1 MLKKINRLNK
11 RCISVINGSFFAIC
25 LLAYSVLM
33 LILFY
38 NQTCAHN
45 GEWFLSDMEAY
56 LLTMLGKDSGF
67 DYPYPIYF
75 LLGKFFLLFTD
86 IEWAGAWAT
95 MIMNSLSPIVLAYY
109 MHKTLK
115 EHYEKCVYKEW
126 MGILTT
132 VFTFSLL
139 FVSMLYAPE
148 GIYLPGMNHKYLGVF
163 SPNPLHNATYM
174 ATRPFAIVA
183 FFLYIRILDYY
194 EERTDWKEF
203 SLFGLFLLLTT
214 LTKPSY
220 SMLLVS
226 TAGLVMAYRVFLS
239 KWKNIRY
246 SLKLGAV
253 FVPTF
258 VVLLYQFGGVFGK
271 NSHAGENG
279 GIGFGWADAW
289 SVHMDNIPFAIVL
302 ALAFPGFLLLF
313 NLKELKCNTLYRFS
327 WFQVIIA
334 LLELLIIYEKEE
346 ERFIHMN
353 FSWGYMHGLF
363 FVFVASLILLVQKTI
378 ETITEKKHNVL
389 ALVLFWLA
397 YGWHLIC
404 GIYFF
409 LYIWSGQS
417 YYCF

>member
-1 MLKKINRLNK
+1 MCDNK
-11 RCISVINGSFFAIC
+11 RLQKETIAKIISYVFFAIC
-25 LLAYSVLM
+25 LVAYSVLM

-38 NQTCAHN
+38 QQTCAHN

-56 LLTMLGKDSGF
+56 LLTILGQDSGF

-75 LLGKFFLLFTD
+75 TLGKMFLLFTD
-86 IEWAGAWAT
+86 IEWAGALAT
-95 MIMNSLSPIVLAYY
+95 MLLNSVSPIVLAYY
-109 MHKTLK
+109 MHKELANTYNKLACK
-115 EHYEKCVYKEW
+115 KW
-126 MGILTT
+126 MGIATT
-132 VFTFSLL
+132 VFTFSI
-139 FVSMLYAPE
+139 FFISMLYAPE
-148 GIYLPGMNHKYLGVF
+148 GIYLPGMKHKYLGVF

-183 FFLYIRILDYY
+183 FFLYVHILDYY
-194 EERTDWKEF
+194 EEKTDWKEF
-203 SLFGLFLLLTT
+203 ILFGLFLLLTT

-220 SMLLVS
+220 SLLIVS
-226 TAGLVMAYRVFLS
+226 TAGLLMAYRIFAK
-239 KWKNIRY
+239 KWKNIIP

-253 FVPTF
+253 FIPTF
-258 VVLLYQFGGVFGK
+258 IALLYQFGGVFGSG
-271 NSHAGENG
+271 SHAGENG
-279 GIGFGWADAW
+279 GIGFGFADAW
-289 SVHMDNIPFAIVL
+289 KVHMDNIPFAIVL

-313 NLKELKCNTLYRFS
+313 NLKELKENTLYRFS
-327 WFQVIIA
+327 WFQVIVS

-363 FVFVASLILLVQKTI
+363 FVFVASLILLIQKTI
-378 ETITEKKHNVL
+378 ERLGDKKRL
-389 ALVLFWLA
+389 LWLVPFWLA
-397 YGWHLIC
+397 YGWHLVC

>member
-1 MLKKINRLNK
+1 MENRKKLVREKMPAI
-11 RCISVINGSFFAIC
+11 ISYVFFTIC
-25 LLAYSVLM
+25 LVAYSVLM

-56 LLTMLGKDSGF
+56 LLTMLGQDSGF

-75 LLGKFFLLFTD
+75 TLGKMFLLFTD
-86 IEWAGAWAT
+86 IEWAGALAT
-95 MIMNSLSPIVLAYY
+95 MLLNSVSPIVLAYY
-109 MHKTLK
+109 MHKELAN
-115 EHYEKCVYKEW
+115 HYNKLACEKW
-126 MGILTT
+126 MGIMTT
-132 VFTFSLL
+132 VFTFSI
-139 FVSMLYAPE
+139 FFISMLYAPE
-148 GIYLPGMNHKYLGVF
+148 GIYLPGMKHKYLGVF

-183 FFLYIRILDYY
+183 FFLYVRILDYY
-194 EERTDWKEF
+194 EKKTDWKEF
-203 SLFGLFLLLTT
+203 VLFGVFLLLTT

-220 SMLLVS
+220 SLLIVS
-226 TAGLVMAYRVFLS
+226 TAGLVMAYRIFAK
-239 KWKNIRY
+239 KWKNIIP
-246 SLKLGAV
+246 SLKLGTV
-253 FVPTF
+253 FIPTF
-258 VVLLYQFGGVFGK
+258 LALLYQFGGVFGSD
-271 NSHAGENG
+271 SHAGADG
-279 GIGFGWADAW
+279 GIGFGFADAW
-289 SVHMDNIPFAIVL
+289 KVHMDNIPFAIVL

-313 NLKELKCNTLYRFS
+313 NLKELKKSTLYRFS
-327 WFQVIIA
+327 WIQVIVS

-363 FVFVASLILLVQKTI
+363 FVFVASLILLIQKTI
-378 ETITEKKHNVL
+378 RKFSGEKQNVPM
-389 ALVLFWLA
+389 LVLYWTA

>member
-1 MLKKINRLNK
+1 LNNKKKKIQ
-11 RCISVINGSFFAIC
+11 INITKLAEYAFFLMC
-25 LLAYSVLM
+25 LVMYSVCM

-56 LLTMLGKDSGF
+56 LLTMLGQDSGF
-67 DYPYPIYF
+67 DYPYPIF
-75 LLGKFFLLFTD
+75 FWLGEFFLLFMD

-95 MIMNSLSPIVLAYY
+95 MILNSLSPIVLTYY

-115 EHYEKCVYKEW
+115 AYYEKLACKEW
-126 MGILTT
+126 TGILTT
-132 VFTFSLL
+132 VFTFSIF

-174 ATRPFAIVA
+174 ATRPFAIVT
-183 FFLYIRILDYY
+183 FFLYVRILDYY
-194 EERTDWKEF
+194 EKRTDWKEF
-203 SLFGLFLLLTT
+203 SLFGVFLLLTT

-226 TAGLVMAYRVFLS
+226 TAGLVMAYRVFTT
-239 KWKNIRY
+239 KWKNIIP
-246 SLKLGAV
+246 SLKLGAA

-258 VVLLYQFGGVFGK
+258 ITLLYQFGGVFGE
-271 NSHAGENG
+271 NSHAGADG

-313 NLKELKCNTLYRFS
+313 NLKELRGNTLYRFS
-327 WFQVIIA
+327 WFQVIIG

-363 FVFVASLILLVQKTI
+363 FVFVASLILLIQKTI
-378 ETITEKKHNVL
+378 EAITEKKHSGGL
-389 ALVLFWLA
+389 LVLFWLA
-397 YGWHLIC
+397 YGWHLVC